1 MNRELISLC
10 LAVRDLLSHI
20 RSDNAGGAFCA
31 TAEMLGRQKAL
42 NSANSESQG
51 CTERK
56 LVAATQKV
64 FERIEGFQSHAQAG
78 HVPRQRRSH
87 PAPTYDYLG
96 SGIFAES
103 FFRKSGGKGSALFS
117 LACLT
122 LTQASE

>member
-1 MNRELISLC
+1 
-10 LAVRDLLSHI
+10 
-20 RSDNAGGAFCA
+20 
-31 TAEMLGRQKAL
+31 MLGRQKG
-42 NSANSESQG
+42 SEQRELREPG
-51 CTERK
+51 LYRK
-56 LVAATQKV
+56 ETLAATQKV